1 MPGVPAEFSSA
12 AQLQGRDIN
21 CIPAKSTTLLQGKDA
36 SACSS
41 KDHSVSRLSEAPKS
55 QGTQVVQVQDP
66 ALCVADNNDIAESTQ
81 SRIISQI
88 ESILESKLN
97 VMKCQFI
104 EELKSTIATE
114 IKKELATISANLQR
128 LEGSHNSLLNNHVNL
143 QKDFDGLRKQVQE
156 SDCQISELRVQLN
169 KQQQWVRMSN
179 IEVIG
184 LPETANESPSELII
198 KVAKH
203 AGVILLAEQI
213 ESAHRVQP
221 MQKVDGRPKPIVA
234 KLRDRILK
242 DQIISGLR
250 KSRGIET
257 RDIGMGGAVRRFY
270 VNEHLTPENK
280 NLLKKAKLRA
290 NEKSYKFVW
299 VRNCNIFL
307 RMNEASPV
315 VYVQSERDLNYTKVW
330 RDFWKTKVSAAGR
343 LYGYS

>member
-1 MPGVPAEFSSA
+1 
-12 AQLQGRDIN
+12 
-21 CIPAKSTTLLQGKDA
+21 
-36 SACSS
+36 
-41 KDHSVSRLSEAPKS
+41 
-55 QGTQVVQVQDP
+55 
-66 ALCVADNNDIAESTQ
+66 
-81 SRIISQI
+81 
-88 ESILESKLN
+88 
-97 VMKCQFI
+97 
-104 EELKSTIATE
+104 
-114 IKKELATISANLQR
+114 
-128 LEGSHNSLLNNHVNL
+128 
-143 QKDFDGLRKQVQE
+143 
-156 SDCQISELRVQLN
+156 
-169 KQQQWVRMSN
+169 MSN

-299 VRNCNIFL
+299 
-307 RMNEASPV
+307 
-315 VYVQSERDLNYTKVW
+315 
-330 RDFWKTKVSAAGR
+330 
-343 LYGYS
+343 